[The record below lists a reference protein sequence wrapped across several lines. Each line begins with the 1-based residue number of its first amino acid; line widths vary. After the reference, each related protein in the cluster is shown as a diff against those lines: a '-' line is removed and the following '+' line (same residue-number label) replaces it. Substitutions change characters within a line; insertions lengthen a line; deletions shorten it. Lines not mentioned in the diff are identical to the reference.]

1 MDFEAF
7 KRSVN
12 LHLDGELDSASTV
25 KFQKWVETDPRCGA
39 ILEREEKLRLLIR
52 ETLSKDKAPDP
63 LRAGVL
69 RDIRLSDRRSAHP
82 KMDIPHNGQ
91 ITDPHSK

>member
-12 LHLDGELDSASTV
+12 LYLDGELDSASTV

-52 ETLSKDKAPDP
+52 ETLS
-63 LRAGVL
+63 
-69 RDIRLSDRRSAHP
+69 
-82 KMDIPHNGQ
+82 
-91 ITDPHSK
+91 